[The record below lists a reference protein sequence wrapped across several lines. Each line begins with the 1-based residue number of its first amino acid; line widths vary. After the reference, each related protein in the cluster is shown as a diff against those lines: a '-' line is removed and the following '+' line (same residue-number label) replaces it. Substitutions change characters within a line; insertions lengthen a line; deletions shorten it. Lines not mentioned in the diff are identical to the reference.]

1 MDQQTQPRWTIL
13 EWLTA
18 AVLVGVVLALAWMIV
33 AAYQPEWLRLPSL
46 HAEIIIVLVLL
57 GSALLLVSVLVALR
71 DALRRREIYV
81 AGGNRWR
88 NPEEDLPGDFEAS
101 REVRYAALRQ
111 PTDPTEFMA
120 GGILLADRR

>member
-57 GSALLLVSVLVALR
+57 GSALLLVSVLALLHTR
-71 DALRRREIYV
+71 IE
-81 AGGNRWR
+81 
-88 NPEEDLPGDFEAS
+88 
-101 REVRYAALRQ
+101 
-111 PTDPTEFMA
+111 
-120 GGILLADRR
+120 

>member
-46 HAEIIIVLVLL
+46 QAEIIIVVVLL
-57 GSALLLVSVLVALR
+57 GSALLLVSVLALLHTR
-71 DALRRREIYV
+71 IE
-81 AGGNRWR
+81 
-88 NPEEDLPGDFEAS
+88 
-101 REVRYAALRQ
+101 
-111 PTDPTEFMA
+111 
-120 GGILLADRR
+120 